1 MKQKKT
7 EDSSF
12 GEQSTTL
19 ETLESRGMSTDNYEK
34 ILVRKAGDKTS
45 VYIVEKKR
53 LSGFKLCGTLDNLT
67 ITKGNECELYEL
79 NASITEFNGKEEYEY
94 YDVKPTID
102 GYVVVGFDYVK
113 KNAVI
118 IKFDSNKNIV
128 WKTNYGKI
136 STLKTTLYAT
146 HFLGVDVAS
155 D

>member
-113 KNAVI
+113 KYFQYSILENYNARTDDHTI
-118 IKFDSNKNIV
+118 LARESWWKLTLGTRAFGLNSN
-128 WKTNYGKI
+128 
-136 STLKTTLYAT
+136 
-146 HFLGVDVAS
+146 
-155 D
+155 